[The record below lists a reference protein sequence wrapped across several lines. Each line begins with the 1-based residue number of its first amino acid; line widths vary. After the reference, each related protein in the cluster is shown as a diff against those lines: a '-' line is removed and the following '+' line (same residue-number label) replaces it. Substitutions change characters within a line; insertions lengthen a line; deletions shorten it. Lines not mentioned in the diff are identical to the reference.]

1 MRALSSDSLLPTTII
16 TKVKMIQKNEAKLAT
31 LSIDIQAIRVNGKR
45 MSLAAFKQLP
55 KSLTIEDGSD
65 VWGYV
70 NYRIKK
76 DKKPISRSRDGIRP
90 LVISEPDHWI
100 VYSRNGK
107 LYRYPA
113 KHKELINLPQ
123 LFIAV

>member
-1 MRALSSDSLLPTTII
+1 
-16 TKVKMIQKNEAKLAT
+16 MIQKNEAQLAT

-55 KSLTIEDGSD
+55 EGRILEDRSD

-76 DKKPISRSRDGIRP
+76 DKKPISRSRYRSRP
-90 LVISEPDHWI
+90 LDIPEPDHWI
-100 VYSRNGK
+100 VHSWNGK
-107 LYRYPA
+107 LYRCPVRDQD
-113 KHKELINLPQ
+113 LTNLPQ